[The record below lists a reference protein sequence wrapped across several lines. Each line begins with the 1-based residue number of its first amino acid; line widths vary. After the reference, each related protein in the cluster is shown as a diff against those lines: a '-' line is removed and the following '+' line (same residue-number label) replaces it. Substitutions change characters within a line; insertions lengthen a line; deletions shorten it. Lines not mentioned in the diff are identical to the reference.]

1 MTAALIV
8 AIVLFAAVVQGL
20 AGFGFAVIIM
30 PLITLLLGL
39 QTAAPMVA
47 LTALTVY
54 SINLIRFRRAI
65 DLGVV
70 LRLGVASAFGVPI
83 GIWLLA
89 NVDEALVK
97 RLLGLLLSIY
107 AIYALARPTASWM
120 PSRLWIYPT
129 GFFAGCLGGAYN
141 TPGPPAIVYGQ
152 LRRWPRDEFRAV
164 LQALFFVNAALVVFS
179 HSVAHHMTVQ
189 VLVYYLCALPALVVG
204 ILIAARVDHRV
215 NRERFRT
222 MVTVMI
228 LLLGL
233 LLVSGMG

>member
-20 AGFGFAVIIM
+20 AGFGFAVMIM
-30 PLITLLLGL
+30 PLLTLLLGL

-65 DLGVV
+65 DIGVV

-89 NVDEALVK
+89 SVDEALVK

-107 AIYALARPTASWM
+107 AIYALVRPKASWT
-120 PSRLWIYPT
+120 PSRLWIYPA

-164 LQALFFVNAALVVFS
+164 LQALFFVNAVLVVLS
-179 HSVAHHMTVQ
+179 HSVAHHMTTQ
-189 VLVYYLCALPALVVG
+189 VLGFYLCALPALVVG
-204 ILIAARVDHRV
+204 ILISARLDRRV
-215 NRERFRT
+215 NRERFRALV
-222 MVTVMI
+222 MIMI

-233 LLVSGMG
+233 LLVSGIG